1 MNTGERSGN
10 IKKTRELKKPGTQ
23 EAQEHQRRPGTSEK
37 PGNTEKT
44 GEDHK
49 TPGKIR
55 EHREDRGTS
64 EKPGTQKARGT
75 QEDQGTQKRPGNI
88 REAREHRED
97 QGTQRMFIFNVH
109 PQYLSSV
116 FILSVDLQVVE
127 CLPVPVP
134 LGRQVVRGKG
144 GRVTDWKDWFT
155 HHTVIHD
162 NISATVGLISQWW
175 HYTGLAHPGEASLQ
189 ASLERIVTNVFSTV
203 LTIGH
208 CPFWFPSL
216 TSTLH
221 QYNEIHIHLLG
232 ADEPEVGAVESGLMQ
247 VASRVL
253 GRPIVVTLVAPD
265 LAHHPQTFSW
275 TPTRPHQVT
284 SSVRAV
290 TYSGLYHD
298 FWRDHL
304 ATSDTHAQVSRPQV
318 ALAIHPG
325 VHTDEMLVLWKPTL
339 QLLAY
344 EHVPLVMTTY
354 NEAEFHTT
362 LQKLETLQANVVH
375 GDVNPLRS
383 LHLKQTPYEPDHVWA
398 ANSYIIAIDNS
409 RTS

>member
-1 MNTGERSGN
+1 MAFELTEYPPKSFSDKYQKYLAPHGVLLAPTQVLKN
-10 IKKTRELKKPGTQ
+10 KKLGTSAEDTLRKAFKITLKKLRKMR
-23 EAQEHQRRPGTSEK
+23 AACANCNK
-37 PGNTEKT
+37 TEGV
-44 GEDHK
+44 GEECGQCRAVK
-49 TPGKIR
+49 YCGQQCRLIR
-55 EHREDRGTS
+55 QPTH
-64 EKPGTQKARGT
+64 
-75 QEDQGTQKRPGNI
+75 
-88 REAREHRED
+88 
-97 QGTQRMFIFNVH
+97 
-109 PQYLSSV
+109 
-116 FILSVDLQVVE
+116 DLVCQHLKEELIDQVVE

>member
-1 MNTGERSGN
+1 MAFELTEYPPKSFSDKYQKYLAPHGVLLAPTQVLKN
-10 IKKTRELKKPGTQ
+10 KKLGTSAEDTLRKAFKITLKKLRKMR
-23 EAQEHQRRPGTSEK
+23 AACANCNK
-37 PGNTEKT
+37 TE
-44 GEDHK
+44 
-49 TPGKIR
+49 
-55 EHREDRGTS
+55 
-64 EKPGTQKARGT
+64 
-75 QEDQGTQKRPGNI
+75 
-88 REAREHRED
+88 
-97 QGTQRMFIFNVH
+97 
-109 PQYLSSV
+109 
-116 FILSVDLQVVE
+116 
-127 CLPVPVP
+127 
-134 LGRQVVRGKG
+134 
-144 GRVTDWKDWFT
+144 
-155 HHTVIHD
+155 
-162 NISATVGLISQWW
+162 
-175 HYTGLAHPGEASLQ
+175 GEASLQ